1 MMQAARSRA
10 VEMRPGRRGP
20 SGPGGALTSGTS
32 LTVTR
37 KKRP

>member
-1 MMQAARSRA
+1 MMPAARSRA
-10 VEMRPGRRGP
+10 VEMRPGP

>member
-1 MMQAARSRA
+1 MMHAAGSRA
-10 VEMRPGRRGP
+10 VETRLGRRGW